1 MTFLSGMFFVA
12 LFVMSSVMTILFY
25 LISLRKLSS
34 KIKNYASLFTGID
47 LLLVSAFVGVY
58 SVKSLSVIIGIF
70 ISAFALVKIIRKMD

>member
-1 MTFLSGMFFVA
+1 MTFLTGMFFVS

-34 KIKNYASLFTGID
+34 TIKNYASLFTGID

>member
-1 MTFLSGMFFVA
+1 MTFLTGMFFVA